1 MPEKHKIAFEEY
13 YDVPL
18 TKLTRMEKVMVFSSA
33 VTDIRLITDV
43 LEQQGLEYKIV
54 IMSMGKMR
62 NRDGFNQLQTLT
74 DWDLLP
80 QVFINGEFI
89 GGISEFLQ
97 FDLKAA
103 GLLAEARVE

>member
-1 MPEKHKIAFEEY
+1 
-13 YDVPL
+13 
-18 TKLTRMEKVMVFSSA
+18 
-33 VTDIRLITDV
+33 
-43 LEQQGLEYKIV
+43 
-54 IMSMGKMR
+54 MSMGKMR